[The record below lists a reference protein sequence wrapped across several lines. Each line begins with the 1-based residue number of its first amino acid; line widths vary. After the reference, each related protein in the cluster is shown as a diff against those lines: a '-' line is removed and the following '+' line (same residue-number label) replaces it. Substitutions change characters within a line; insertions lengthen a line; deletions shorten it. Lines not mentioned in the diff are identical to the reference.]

1 MLDLRDVLQLVDD
14 GFDNSALAEDQTV
27 IEGHQSLFHVALE
40 FGNEL
45 NACGLEQ
52 LFCQSLRD
60 IAFAREHFAEQLLQQ
75 VWDRRAVIGVARSQD
90 DVEQFASVVNHQ
102 MQLEAK
108 EPIDRRFAPCG

>member
-52 LFCQSLRD
+52 L
-60 IAFAREHFAEQLLQQ
+60 
-75 VWDRRAVIGVARSQD
+75 
-90 DVEQFASVVNHQ
+90 
-102 MQLEAK
+102 
-108 EPIDRRFAPCG
+108 